1 MKKIQWLMMM
11 FLLSIV
17 LFGCTSEENEKA
29 NSDNEDL
36 STNTTSTE
44 VDEKEKEKENDS
56 TTTSASEN
64 NKGQQVSAISNKPLE
79 VHFIDVGQG
88 DSILIKSPNNKYML
102 IDGGIKGEGKK
113 VVAYMRSIGV
123 TELQYVV
130 ATHPDADHIGGL
142 IPVLN
147 SIKIKNFIDSGKVH
161 TSQTYEEMLQLI
173 DVKNIPYTVPQIGDE
188 IKLDKETSL
197 QVISANEHATD
208 NNEASVVLKMTYGEV
223 SFLFTGDAGV
233 EMEQQMLSKNI
244 EATVLKAG
252 HHGSN
257 TSSSAAFINKV
268 KPEVAILSYGQDN
281 KYGHPHAE
289 VVENLRAVKS
299 KIYGTA
305 ESGTIVVATD
315 GITYNVDKK
324 EWTGIG
330 ATSSI
335 ETKPS
340 NQNSNQ
346 GNTNSNATGDVIIS
360 SKDLQADEV
369 VITNT
374 SSAAVSLQGWKLLS
388 VEGNQTFNFPN
399 ITLQPGKAI
408 TITSGPGAKE
418 GNGYLK
424 WTGRSIWLNDGDAAQ
439 LFNAKGV
446 IVSELD

>member
-1 MKKIQWLMMM
+1 MKKLQWLFMM
-11 FLLSIV
+11 FLLSVV
-17 LFGCTSEENEKA
+17 LFGCTSEGVEKTASNDQTVSTSTPTNEKE
-29 NSDNEDL
+29 EDE
-36 STNTTSTE
+36 TTSSE
-44 VDEKEKEKENDS
+44 SSSNQQQQ
-56 TTTSASEN
+56 ASE
-64 NKGQQVSAISNKPLE
+64 ISNKPLE

-113 VVAYMRSIGV
+113 VVEYMRSLGV

-130 ATHPDADHIGGL
+130 STHPDADHIGGL

-147 SIKIKNFIDSGKVH
+147 SIKIKNFVDSGKVH

-173 DVKNIPYTVPQIGDE
+173 DVKNIPFTVPQTGDQL
-188 IKLDKETSL
+188 KLDEEMLL
-197 QVISANEHATD
+197 QVISADEQATD
-208 NNEASVVLKMTYGEV
+208 NNEASIVLKMTYGEV

-233 EMEQQMLSKNI
+233 EMEQQMLTQNI
-244 EATVLKAG
+244 EATILKAG

-268 KPEVAILSYGQDN
+268 KPEVTILSYGQDN

-289 VVENLRAVKS
+289 VIDNLRAVKS

-305 ESGTIVVATD
+305 ESGTIVVTTD
-315 GITYNVDKK
+315 GITYNVNKN

-335 ETKPS
+335 GSKPS
-340 NQNSNQ
+340 PNQNVS
-346 GNTNSNATGDVIIS
+346 SESKGDVIIS

-369 VITNT
+369 GITNN
-374 SSAAVSLQGWKLLS
+374 SSSAVSLKGWKLVS

-399 ITLQPGKAI
+399 ITLEPGKTI
-408 TITSGPGAKE
+408 MITSGPDAKE

-439 LFNAKGV
+439 LFNTKGDL
-446 IVSELD
+446 VSEFD